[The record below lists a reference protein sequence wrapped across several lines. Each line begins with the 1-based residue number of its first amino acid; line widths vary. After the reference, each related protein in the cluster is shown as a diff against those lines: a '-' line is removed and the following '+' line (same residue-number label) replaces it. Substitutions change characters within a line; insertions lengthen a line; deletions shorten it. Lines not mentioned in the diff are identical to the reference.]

1 MSGLGVKCWRTNSLK
16 KEIPTKLSQGLFRI
30 LQQVLHPA
38 KMTLF
43 GALPG
48 CAVIFGHLDI
58 SQINCIGRKTF
69 GKERFFFS

>member
-1 MSGLGVKCWRTNSLK
+1 MSGLGVKYWRTNSLK
-16 KEIPTKLSQGLFRI
+16 KEIPNKLSQGLFRI

-58 SQINCIGRKTF
+58 WIFPRLIA
-69 GKERFFFS
+69 